1 MQEASSTNFTT
12 LTMHHWFFDFLKRVF
27 HMPENASHTVLS
39 VIYAHSTL
47 NQLSL

>member
-1 MQEASSTNFTT
+1 MQEASSTDFTT
-12 LTMHHWFFDFLKRVF
+12 LWFFDFLEWVF
-27 HMPENASHTVLS
+27 HVPENASHTVFS